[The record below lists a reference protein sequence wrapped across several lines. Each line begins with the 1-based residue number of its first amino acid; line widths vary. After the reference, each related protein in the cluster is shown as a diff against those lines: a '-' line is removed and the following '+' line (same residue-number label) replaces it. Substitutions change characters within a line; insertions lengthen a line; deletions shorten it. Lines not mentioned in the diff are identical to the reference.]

1 MCWEEDKEEELAAK
15 YRAACLAAVKA
26 AQESV
31 RAPNFVHSC
40 CFDSMAAS
48 SEQPKHRIA
57 DNERTAAEAARSVTT
72 YRDPHRSKH
81 SAGRPRSSSMP
92 LIRGHKNGCGSISD
106 PTYHLTSKA
115 MPFPTGS
122 WNTQLIIPAQSC
134 SLCGKTGHFFD
145 QCPDNVDPHTSDSE
159 DKMTPTLKA
168 PRNL

>member
-48 SEQPKHRIA
+48 SEQPRHRIA
-57 DNERTAAEAARSVTT
+57 DNERTAAKAARSVTT

-81 SAGRPRSSSMP
+81 RAGRPRSNSMP

-122 WNTQLIIPAQSC
+122 WNTQLKDVKQNAQSKQKQYFC
-134 SLCGKTGHFFD
+134 SMILFAM
-145 QCPDNVDPHTSDSE
+145 VASDRRFGLL
-159 DKMTPTLKA
+159 T
-168 PRNL
+168 

>member
-1 MCWEEDKEEELAAK
+1 MLASSQLHTGTLL
-15 YRAACLAAVKA
+15 C
-26 AQESV
+26 

-48 SEQPKHRIA
+48 SEQPRHRIA

-115 MPFPTGS
+115 MTFPTGS